1 LLFADDCLVFLRADQ
16 RSDVRLN
23 GILEVY
29 STGSGQSANKE
40 KSSVY
45 CSPNCSVS
53 VRNTVK
59 GALQIT
65 REALSEKYL
74 GLPTAVGHLTE
85 RQFDHI
91 IERSRSRVQG
101 YSEKQMSCA
110 AKEVHIKSVIQALS
124 TYSMSCFKLTK
135 GLCKKVMTVMSK
147 YWWAGS
153 LEKNG
158 MHWQSWEK
166 ISDDPQV

>member
-1 LLFADDCLVFLRADQ
+1 LLFADDSLVFLRADQ

-74 GLPTAVGHLTE
+74 GLPTAVGHLTK

-91 IERSRSRVQG
+91 IE
-101 YSEKQMSCA
+101 
-110 AKEVHIKSVIQALS
+110 
-124 TYSMSCFKLTK
+124 
-135 GLCKKVMTVMSK
+135 
-147 YWWAGS
+147 
-153 LEKNG
+153 
-158 MHWQSWEK
+158 
-166 ISDDPQV
+166 